1 MECVQWRPPHSPSLG
16 TSMHSRPRNPFAETT
31 LRHPT
36 WLAPVLVYEPLLHSL
51 FTCSHREG
59 REAPA
64 GVTQVPSRAPDG
76 TSAGDGWR
84 LLSRP
89 RQALRERS
97 ECPCTAGPS
106 RLRPLR
112 QTPQA
117 DIYLSRFWGP
127 GACDRGAGRLGVWR
141 GPTCCLARESPR
153 FVLAWRAEWRSS
165 GVPCVSEGPIT
176 SLLRTPRPG
185 PSHLLTPSQQG

>member
-1 MECVQWRPPHSPSLG
+1 MECVQWRPPNSPSLG
-16 TSMHSRPRNPFAETT
+16 TSVHSRPRNPFAETA

-89 RQALRERS
+89 RQALSVR
-97 ECPCTAGPS
+97 A
-106 RLRPLR
+106 RLVPVGSGR
-112 QTPQA
+112 
-117 DIYLSRFWGP
+117 
-127 GACDRGAGRLGVWR
+127 CDRPRRLTSTSRGSGGRETAIEV
-141 GPTCCLARESPR
+141 PADS
-153 FVLAWRAEWRSS
+153 VS
-165 GVPCVSEGPIT
+165 GEGP
-176 SLLRTPRPG
+176 PVA
-185 PSHLLTPSQQG
+185 

>member
-1 MECVQWRPPHSPSLG
+1 MECVQWRSPHSPSLG
-16 TSMHSRPRNPFAETT
+16 TSVHSRPRNPFAETA

-89 RQALRERS
+89 RQALSVR
-97 ECPCTAGPS
+97 A
-106 RLRPLR
+106 RLVPVSSGR
-112 QTPQA
+112 
-117 DIYLSRFWGP
+117 
-127 GACDRGAGRLGVWR
+127 CDRPRRLTSTSRGSGGRESR
-141 GPTCCLARESPR
+141 SRCRPTRCLARAH
-153 FVLAWRAEWRSS
+153 LLL
-165 GVPCVSEGPIT
+165 SEGVS
-176 SLLRTPRPG
+176 SLRPRVVGGVAELRG
-185 PSHLLTPSQQG
+185 PLCK